1 MIYFEYFDS
10 CGAFKIFRIFMSFGI
25 LRCFVSKRARVSN
38 KFMNM
43 MKFGNENDVDI
54 KYEE

>member
-1 MIYFEYFDS
+1 
-10 CGAFKIFRIFMSFGI
+10 MSFGI